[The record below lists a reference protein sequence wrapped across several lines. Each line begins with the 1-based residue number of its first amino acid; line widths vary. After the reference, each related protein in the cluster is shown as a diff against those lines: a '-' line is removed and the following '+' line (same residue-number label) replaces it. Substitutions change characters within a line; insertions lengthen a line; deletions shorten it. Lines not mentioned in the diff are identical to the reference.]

1 MALTDPAQL
10 GTGVSSL
17 AFPSIARLIVG
28 FLFTVG
34 LAFGAAFVLRRLWPL
49 FRKRRV
55 SSSNV
60 QLLGR
65 TAVSRTLT
73 VHLIEIDGA
82 RLAVAEGRSGVAIT
96 VMAAGSTVP
105 QRLSP

>member
-10 GTGVSSL
+10 GAGVSSL

-49 FRKRRV
+49 FRKRSV

-65 TAVSRTLT
+65 TVVSRTLT
-73 VHLIEIDGA
+73 VHLIEVDGA
-82 RLAVAEGRSGVAIT
+82 RLAVAEGRNSVAIT
-96 VMAAGSTVP
+96 AMASGSTAS
-105 QRLSP
+105 QRSSP